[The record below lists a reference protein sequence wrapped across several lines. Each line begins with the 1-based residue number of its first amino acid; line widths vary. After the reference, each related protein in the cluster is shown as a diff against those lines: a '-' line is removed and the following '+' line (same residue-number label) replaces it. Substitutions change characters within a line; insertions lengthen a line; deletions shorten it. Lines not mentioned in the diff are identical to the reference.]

1 MLFNVT
7 TFLDSIIINC
17 LNKKLED
24 FSKIQIITCYR
35 SSNNDKVH
43 INVKENKSLIIVI
56 HLPHNFLP

>member
-24 FSKIQIITCYR
+24 FQR
-35 SSNNDKVH
+35 S
-43 INVKENKSLIIVI
+43 KSLSVI
-56 HLPHNFLP
+56 EAVIMIKSISMLKKISP